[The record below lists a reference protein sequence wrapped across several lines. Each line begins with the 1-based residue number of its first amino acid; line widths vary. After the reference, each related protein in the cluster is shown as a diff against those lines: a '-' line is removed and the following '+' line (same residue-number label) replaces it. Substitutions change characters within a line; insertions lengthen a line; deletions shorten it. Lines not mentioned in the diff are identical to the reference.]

1 MEEFIVH
8 NHNNTANADIEI
20 ASEPNDPPNDPI
32 AERVETMPWHAEVG
46 RFLTQAAELCVENGV
61 DLESFMRGAWSAYVE
76 TRPGMRDYLEEMQ
89 LRDQLDEIRKL
100 GQMGQ
105 A

>member
-1 MEEFIVH
+1 MQEYIVH

-20 ASEPNDPPNDPI
+20 ASERSDAINEPI
-32 AERVETMPWHAEVG
+32 ETMPWHAEVG
-46 RFLTQAAELCVENGV
+46 QFLTHAAELCVEHGV
-61 DLESFMRGAWSAYVE
+61 DLEAFMKGAWSAYVE

-100 GQMGQ
+100 GHMGQ

>member
-1 MEEFIVH
+1 VH

-20 ASEPNDPPNDPI
+20 ASEPNEAITEPI
-32 AERVETMPWHAEVG
+32 DGMPWHTEVG
-46 RFLTQAAELCVENGV
+46 QFLTQAAELCVEHGV
-61 DLESFMRGAWSAYVE
+61 DLDGFLRGAWSAYLE
-76 TRPGMRDYLEEMQ
+76 ARPGMRDYLEEMQ
-89 LRDQLDEIRKL
+89 LRDQLDEMRKL